1 MSRIYERIGSFFAT
15 KDRGEEKIMT
25 IKQEDERII
34 DSFINSSK
42 LEKFVK
48 KYRDNESILNLY
60 TVTDFIEKYI
70 MEIKIVRSKTFL
82 NFIVVLSYKFNS
94 SAFHLPFIEM
104 LCDFLG
110 WISIWIKTDPKLIF
124 NPMVKYD
131 SKGTIRIQIG

>member
-1 MSRIYERIGSFFAT
+1 
-15 KDRGEEKIMT
+15 MT